1 MKDIKTD
8 VKYNSNSRPRG
19 KLKQVG
25 ASIPYTSYNRPLIKR
40 LEIYENT
47 FKYEPVIQ
55 QAVDILIDALL
66 GALGPIEHPDSDIQ
80 DFCRYSISRHE
91 DNYSVD
97 LFTKLREVA
106 RITLWAGFSVTEPV
120 YEIDNSA
127 ILLKDYVTYHPSTI
141 IIRTNRFGQLV
152 ENEESYEGPHLK
164 SGVYQTTTTKYHE
177 VQLPLWKIALLT
189 YNREFNNYYGT
200 SIVENCYRW
209 HVLKEAYVDMMT
221 TTIDRYGNPLTM
233 VTVPKVSSGET
244 RVNPITGETS
254 TLQMHELL
262 QEQLANGFTAS
273 DSNFLLL
280 PFIENNTRPQAQVLS
295 GTNNLGT
302 VFLEAIKYCEGQ
314 ILRNLLIPF
323 NLLEQSETTKDSFAE
338 RQIEIFNRVI
348 TSLYR
353 TIVIPFVNQTIHRQ
367 VKYNFTRESVNIPPK
382 LPLRNAARPESRV
395 ALMQMIKGLTE
406 TGYLNPS
413 NEADWLSIREMVDAL
428 HRPMEK
434 DDLKFVKD
442 ILIEPRKKPAPSAN
456 GNSSNKVD
464 GNGNPIKTT
473 PQGAGKEGRPVGNV
487 APQQESRPRK
497 KDSE

>member
-1 MKDIKTD
+1 MPNLKTD

-55 QAVDILIDALL
+55 QATDVLIDALL
-66 GALGPIEHPDSDIQ
+66 GALGPVEHPDPDIQ

-91 DNYSVD
+91 DTYSVD
-97 LFTKLREVA
+97 LFTKLREIA
-106 RITLWAGFSVTEPV
+106 KITLWAGFSVTEPI
-120 YEIDNSA
+120 YEIYNSA
-127 ILLKDYVTYHPSTI
+127 ILLREYITYHPSTI
-141 IIRTNRFGQLV
+141 IIRTNQRGQLTEDEV
-152 ENEESYEGPHLK
+152 SYEGPHLK

-177 VQLPLWKIALLT
+177 TQLPLWKIALLT
-189 YNREFNNYYGT
+189 YNKEFNNYYGT
-200 SIVENCYRW
+200 SLVENCYRW

-233 VTVPKVSSGET
+233 ITVPKVSSGET
-244 RVNPITGETS
+244 RLNPITGESS

-262 QEQLANGFTAS
+262 QEQIANGFGGST

-280 PFIENNTRPQAQVLS
+280 PFVENNTRPQAQVLT

-323 NLLEQSETTKDSFAE
+323 NLLEQSQTTKDSFAE

-348 TSLYR
+348 SSLYR
-353 TIVIPFVNQTIHRQ
+353 TIVVPFVNQTIHRQ
-367 VKYNFTRESVNIPPK
+367 VKYNFTRESAQIPPR
-382 LPLRNAARPESRV
+382 LPLRKTTRPEARV

-406 TGYLNPS
+406 IGYLNPT
-413 NEADWLSIREMVDAL
+413 NESDWASIREMVDAL
-428 HRPMEK
+428 NRPM
-434 DDLKFVKD
+434 DSVDLKFVKD
-442 ILIEPRKKPAPSAN
+442 VLIEPRKKPNPT
-456 GNSSNKVD
+456 SSTSKKSSS
-464 GNGNPIKTT
+464 KTT
-473 PQGAGKEGRPVGNV
+473 PQGAGKEGRPMGSV

>member
-1 MKDIKTD
+1 MTNLKTD

-25 ASIPYTSYNRPLIKR
+25 ASIPYTAYNRPLIKR

-66 GALGPIEHPDSDIQ
+66 GALGPLEHPDPDIQ
-80 DFCRYSISRHE
+80 DFCRYSISYHE
-91 DNYSVD
+91 DTYCVN
-97 LFTKLREVA
+97 LFNKLREIA
-106 RITLWAGFSVTEPV
+106 RITLWAGFSVTEPI
-120 YEIDNSA
+120 YEIKNSA
-127 ILLKDYVTYHPSTI
+127 ILLKDYVSYHPSTI
-141 IIRTNRFGQLV
+141 IIRTNKFGQLT

-189 YNREFNNYYGT
+189 YNKEFNNYYGT
-200 SIVENCYRW
+200 SIVESCYRW

-233 VTVPKVSSGET
+233 ITVPKVSSGES

-254 TLQMHELL
+254 NLQMHELL

-280 PFIENNTRPQAQVLS
+280 PFIENNTRPQAQVLT
-295 GTNNLGT
+295 GNNNLGT

-323 NLLEQSETTKDSFAE
+323 NLLEQSQTTKDSFAE

-348 TSLYR
+348 TSMYR
-353 TIVIPFVNQTIHRQ
+353 TIVIPFMNQTLHRQ
-367 VKYNFTRESVNIPPK
+367 VKYNFTREAANIPPR

-434 DDLKFVKD
+434 EDLKFVKD
-442 ILIEPRKKPAPSAN
+442 VLLEPRKKPTPSTN
-456 GNSSNKVD
+456 TNNSSNSK
-464 GNGNPIKTT
+464 GTPPSKIT
-473 PQGAGKEGRPVGNV
+473 PQGSGKEGRPVGKV
-487 APQQESRPRK
+487 APQQESRLRK
-497 KDSE
+497 KD